1 MSPRRPK
8 ERVYVMRRV
17 DAMTL
22 VFLEG
27 MAPFRAADSARRW
40 LAREGAKH
48 LAGQRAVIVRVLD
61 EVRVDVRQVPR
72 VSLLRAPRPASA
84 SLVPERPPMVVEDE
98 VDNGNVPSED
108 PPP

>member
-1 MSPRRPK
+1 M
-8 ERVYVMRRV
+8 MRRI

-27 MAPFRAADSARRW
+27 MEPFRAADSARRW

-72 VSLLRAPRPASA
+72 VSLLRAPRPAA
-84 SLVPERPPMVVEDE
+84 ATLVPERPAMVAPDPPSSSH

-108 PPP
+108 APP